1 MKASEQ
7 EKAMVRRMIAGDEAA
22 FGKFS
27 DDYIPALY
35 RFATR
40 RLQGDRELARDIVQ
54 ATVCKAIE
62 KLASFRG
69 EAALMTWL
77 CAVCRNEIAGHFR
90 RGKRHAADVEFQQHE
105 DLFGASA
112 QLGNGGFDGPERA
125 VLRMEVSDLVHD
137 ALDALPP
144 HYGKAL
150 EWKYIDN
157 ISVNEIARR
166 LDLGPKAA
174 ESLLTRARVAFRK
187 GYSHLVDNLGPAL
200 ETVQAT
206 DSRMGTAS

>member
-1 MKASEQ
+1 MIRQ
-7 EKAMVRRMIAGDEAA
+7 MVAGDAEA
-22 FGKFS
+22 FEKFS
-27 DDYIPALY
+27 DGYIPPLY

-40 RLQGDRELARDIVQ
+40 RLQGDRELVRDIVQ
-54 ATVCKAIE
+54 STLCKVIE

-90 RGKRHAADVEFQQHE
+90 SAKKREGEVEYQEGE
-105 DLFGASA
+105 DLSEVSFTLGA
-112 QLGNGGFDGPERA
+112 GGFDGPERA
-125 VLRMEVSDLVHD
+125 VLRGEVHELVHE

-157 ISVNEIARR
+157 VSVREIAQR
-166 LDLGPKAA
+166 LGVGPKAA
-174 ESLLTRARVAFRK
+174 ESLLTRARDAFRT
-187 GYSHLVDNLGPAL
+187 GYAHLVNPMGSALRDAPA
-200 ETVQAT
+200 VSQ
-206 DSRMGTAS
+206 RMETAS

>member
-1 MKASEQ
+1 
-7 EKAMVRRMIAGDEAA
+7 MVRQMIAGDEAA
-22 FGKFS
+22 FERFS
-27 DDYIPALY
+27 DDYVPALY

-40 RLQGDRELARDIVQ
+40 RLQGDRELARDVVQ
-54 ATVCKAIE
+54 STLCKAIE

-77 CAVCRNEIAGHFR
+77 CSVCRNEIAGHFR
-90 RGKRHAADVEFQQHE
+90 RGKKHRGDVEFQEHE
-105 DLFGASA
+105 DLFGASMA
-112 QLGNGGFDGPERA
+112 LGNGGFDGPERA
-125 VLRMEVSDLVHD
+125 TLRREVRDQVHD

-157 ISVNEIARR
+157 VSVKEIAQR

-174 ESLLTRARVAFRK
+174 ESLLTRAREAFRN
-187 GYSHLVDNLGPAL
+187 GYAHLVDNIGPAL
-200 ETVQAT
+200 DGVQ
-206 DSRMGTAS
+206 SPSPRMETAS

>member
-1 MKASEQ
+1 
-7 EKAMVRRMIAGDEAA
+7 MVRQMIAGHEAA
-22 FGKFS
+22 FEKFS
-27 DDYIPALY
+27 DEYIPAVY

-54 ATVCKAIE
+54 STLCKAIE
-62 KLASFRG
+62 KLPSFRG

-90 RGKRHAADVEFQQHE
+90 RGKRHGSEVEFQEQE
-105 DLFGASA
+105 DFFGAA
-112 QLGNGGFDGPERA
+112 AGLGDGGFDGPESA
-125 VLRMEVSDLVHD
+125 VLRLEVRDLVHD

-157 ISVNEIARR
+157 ISVNEIAQR
-166 LDLGPKAA
+166 LDVGPKAA

-187 GYSHLVDNLGPAL
+187 GYAHLVENIGPAL
-200 ETVQAT
+200 DGVQAAGQ
-206 DSRMGTAS
+206 RMETAS